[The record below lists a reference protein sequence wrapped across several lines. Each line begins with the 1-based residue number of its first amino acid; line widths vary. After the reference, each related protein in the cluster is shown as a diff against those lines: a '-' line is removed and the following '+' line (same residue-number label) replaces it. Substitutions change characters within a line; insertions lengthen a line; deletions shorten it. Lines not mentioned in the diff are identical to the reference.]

1 MTGTLNLSM
10 WLFFVILGPSKNTSC
25 LSPVSKQEEKELI
38 IRLIE
43 GDSDAFEKVYYLYAD
58 RVYYFALRYL
68 KNTSDTEEMV
78 QEVFTRI
85 WESRNKLD
93 PELSFSGYIL
103 TTTKNTIFNDNRKK
117 VNHQAYCNHVISYL
131 QKNIQNVEEE
141 VIYNDLMAL
150 LTKTIDDLPP
160 KRQEIFRLSRIKGLS
175 YKEISKELRISE
187 KTIETHIRLAL
198 RDIKSVIEPILDK
211 IL

>member
-1 MTGTLNLSM
+1 MTS
-10 WLFFVILGPSKNTSC
+10 I
-25 LSPVSKQEEKELI
+25 SKQEEKELI

-43 GDSDAFEKVYYLYAD
+43 GDGDAFEKIYYLYAD

-68 KNTSDTEEMV
+68 KNTADTEEIV

-85 WESRNKLD
+85 WECRCNLD
-93 PELSFSGYIL
+93 PDLSFSGYIL

-117 VNHQAYCNHVISYL
+117 INHQAYCNYVISYL
-131 QKNIQNVEEE
+131 QKNMHNAEDD

-150 LTKTIDDLPP
+150 LTKTVESLPP
-160 KRQEIFRLSRIKGLS
+160 KRQEIFKLSRMQGKS
-175 YKEISKELRISE
+175 YKEISKELSISE
-187 KTIETHIRLAL
+187 KTIETHMRLAL
-198 RDIKSVIEPILDK
+198 RDIKIVIEPILNK

>member
-1 MTGTLNLSM
+1 L
-10 WLFFVILGPSKNTSC
+10 IPI
-25 LSPVSKQEEKELI
+25 SKQEEKELI

-43 GDSDAFEKVYYLYAD
+43 GDGDAFEKIYYLYAE

-68 KNTSDTEEMV
+68 KNTSDTEEIV

-85 WESRNKLD
+85 WECRNNLD
-93 PELSFSGYIL
+93 PDLSFSGYIL

-117 VNHQAYCNHVISYL
+117 INHQAYCSHVISYL
-131 QKNIQNVEEE
+131 QKNMHNAEDE

-150 LTKTIDDLPP
+150 LTKTIEELPP
-160 KRQEIFRLSRIKGLS
+160 KRQEIFKLSRIQGKS
-175 YKEISKELRISE
+175 YKEISKKLSISE
-187 KTIETHIRLAL
+187 KTIETHMRLAL
-198 RDIKSVIEPILDK
+198 RDIKIVIEPALNK